1 MHKLLEE
8 LEPLKK
14 HVFYVFGLKAKRLKI
29 YCYGRSEN
37 EAYEKIKK
45 IYPDSNIEYG
55 GEHS

>member
-14 HVFYVFGLKAKRLKI
+14 HIFYVFSSKAKRLKI